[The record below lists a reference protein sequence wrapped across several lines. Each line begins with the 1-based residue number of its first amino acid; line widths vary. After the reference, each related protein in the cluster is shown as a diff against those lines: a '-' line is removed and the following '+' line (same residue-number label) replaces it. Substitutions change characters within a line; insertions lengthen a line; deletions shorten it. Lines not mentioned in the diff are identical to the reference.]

1 MCVLFGVVP
10 ATLPLEMT
18 DYIRIINIPWFIV
31 LFLFWIFRFKEPNSD
46 KLKTSCQRRSPGWYV
61 NHVGELLAVGYLT
74 GFGFTWFAIEFKWAT
89 WTGEEDITVPGW
101 CWAIGLGFGLFN
113 FACQHFSRD
122 GRASKLA
129 TAAVGSAVL
138 FCYFTVI
145 LHWRSEG
152 LGMTGWETWM
162 SLLVVLALVAIAIAA
177 NWISRLL
184 TGDTALSMSLP
195 VTMLF
200 LIYGVEVF
208 PAPYKL
214 EFFIAVCVAFGLTL
228 IRIAILP
235 FFFKPETMCCVKAN
249 LGSEDQLSSL
259 QKEVKELKA
268 KKAKTKKPRKTLT
281 ETFNESFDD
290 AYTAAKKRQA
300 QNNGWDHEY
309 EDYDYEPTTT
319 YDYEPTM
326 TADTESEGE
335 ESVVW
340 DVIPPPD
347 PFDESDQ

>member
-1 MCVLFGVVP
+1 MCVVLGERE
-10 ATLPLEMT
+10 ASQPLDMT

-31 LFLFWIFRFKEPNSD
+31 LFLFWLFRFKEPASD
-46 KLKTSCQRRSPGWYV
+46 KLKTSCQRRTPGWYV

-89 WTGEEDITVPGW
+89 WTGEDDITVPGW

-145 LHWRSEG
+145 LHWRSQG

-162 SLLVVLALVAIAIAA
+162 SLLVILGLVAIAIAA
-177 NWISRLL
+177 NWIAILL
-184 TGDTALSMSLP
+184 PGDVALSLSMP
-195 VTMLF
+195 VIMLF

-214 EFFIAVCVAFGLTL
+214 EFFVAVCVGFGLAL
-228 IRIAILP
+228 FRIALLP
-235 FFFKPETMCCVKAN
+235 FFIKPETMCCVEAN
-249 LGSEDQLSSL
+249 QGSEDQVETLK
-259 QKEVKELKA
+259 KEVKKLKN
-268 KKAKTKKPRKTLT
+268 KVDKKPKKPKKTLS
-281 ETFNESFDD
+281 ETFTESFED
-290 AYTAAKKRQA
+290 AYTAAKKRQ
-300 QNNGWDHEY
+300 QNNGWDH
-309 EDYDYEPTTT
+309 DYELASTTIT
-319 YDYEPTM
+319 SEDP
-326 TADTESEGE
+326 ESEGE

-340 DVIPPPD
+340 GVIPPRD
-347 PFDESDQ
+347 PFDEADR